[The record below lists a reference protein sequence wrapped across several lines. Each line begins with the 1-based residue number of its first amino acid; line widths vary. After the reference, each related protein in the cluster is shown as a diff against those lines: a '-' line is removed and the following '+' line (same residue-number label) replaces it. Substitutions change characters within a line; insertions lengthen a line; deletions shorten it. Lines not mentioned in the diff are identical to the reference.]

1 MTGDLT
7 RALLRPDRGGNAF
20 EQAVERLAEA
30 IRVGALGNG
39 ERLPSE
45 RDLADLM
52 QVSRTT
58 LREALAALRDAGLVE
73 TRRGRVGG
81 TFVVYDGSAA
91 LPGRSADLP
100 DIEDVLA
107 FRSVVEPGAAELAAA
122 RMAVAEDA
130 ATVTGVA
137 VTLRGLV
144 DAVAQ
149 APDDARRRLADTRLH
164 LAVAQACGSD
174 ALTTAVADVQVR
186 LGQLLA
192 AIPVLPRNIAH
203 SDAQHEEIVAAV
215 LAGET
220 DAARAAMLE
229 HCAGTAALLRGLLG

>member
-1 MTGDLT
+1 
-7 RALLRPDRGGNAF
+7 
-20 EQAVERLAEA
+20 
-30 IRVGALGNG
+30 
-39 ERLPSE
+39 
-45 RDLADLM
+45 M

-58 LREALAALRDAGLVE
+58 LREALAALRDAGLVQ

-81 TFVVYDGSAA
+81 TFVVYDGSAT
-91 LPGRSADLP
+91 LPGRSAGLP

-107 FRSVVEPGAAELAAA
+107 FRSVVEPGAAGLAAT
-122 RMAVAEDA
+122 RMALADDA
-130 ATVTGVA
+130 MAVTGVGA
-137 VTLRGLV
+137 ALRGLV

-164 LAVAQACGSD
+164 LAVAQASGSD

-203 SDAQHEEIVAAV
+203 SDAQHEAIVAAV
-215 LAGET
+215 LSGEA
-220 DAARAAMLE
+220 DAARSAMLE

>member
-1 MTGDLT
+1 VTGDLT

-30 IRVGALGNG
+30 IRVGALANG

-58 LREALAALRDAGLVE
+58 LREALAALREAGLVQ

-81 TFVVYDGSAA
+81 TFVVYDGVAA
-91 LPGRSADLP
+91 LPGRPVGLP
-100 DIEDVLA
+100 DVDDVLS
-107 FRSVVEPGAAELAAA
+107 FRSVVEPGAAELAATRVRDGSSPA
-122 RMAVAEDA
+122 EGGGAALVRLVSAVAD
-130 ATVTGVA
+130 
-137 VTLRGLV
+137 
-144 DAVAQ
+144 

-164 LAVAQACGSD
+164 LAVAQAAGSD
-174 ALTTAVADVQVR
+174 ALTSAVADVQVR
-186 LGQLLA
+186 LSQLLA

-203 SDAQHEEIVAAV
+203 SDDQHESIVAAV
-215 LAGET
+215 LAGDGE
-220 DAARAAMLE
+220 AARTAMAE

>member
-30 IRVGALGNG
+30 IRVGALANG

-58 LREALAALRDAGLVE
+58 LREALAALRDAGLVQ

-81 TFVVYDGSAA
+81 TFVVYDGVAA
-91 LPGRSADLP
+91 LPGRSAHLP
-100 DIEDVLA
+100 DVEDVLG
-107 FRSVVEPGAAELAAA
+107 FRSVVEPGAAELAATRIHA
-122 RMAVAEDA
+122 GVSTSEGAAATLPGLVEAVA
-130 ATVTGVA
+130 
-137 VTLRGLV
+137 L
-144 DAVAQ
+144 

-164 LAVAQACGSD
+164 LAVAQTAGSD
-174 ALTTAVADVQVR
+174 ALTSAVADVQVR

-203 SDAQHEEIVAAV
+203 SDAQHEAVVAAV
-215 LAGET
+215 LAG
-220 DAARAAMLE
+220 DAHAARAAMVE

>member
-30 IRVGALGNG
+30 IRVGALANG

-58 LREALAALRDAGLVE
+58 LREALAALRDAGLVQ

-81 TFVVYDGSAA
+81 TFVVYDGSATM
-91 LPGRSADLP
+91 PGRSADLP

-107 FRSVVEPGAAELAAA
+107 FRSVVEPGAAGLAAM
-122 RMAVAEDA
+122 RMAGADDPM
-130 ATVTGVA
+130 GVA
-137 VTLRGLV
+137 AALRGLV

-164 LAVAQACGSD
+164 LAVAQTSGSD

-203 SDAQHEEIVAAV
+203 SDAQHEAIVAAV
-215 LAGET
+215 LSGRA
-220 DAARAAMLE
+220 DAARSAMLE

>member
-1 MTGDLT
+1 MTADLT

-30 IRVGALGNG
+30 IRVGALSAG
-39 ERLPSE
+39 ERLPPE
-45 RDLADLM
+45 RELADLL

-58 LREALAALRDAGLVE
+58 LREALAALRDAGFVE

-81 TFVVYDGSAA
+81 TFVVYDGVATVPGKPAA
-91 LPGRSADLP
+91 LP

-107 FRSVVEPGAAELAAA
+107 FRSVVAPGASELAAA
-122 RMAVAEDA
+122 RVGARSPADDDGLTPV
-130 ATVTGVA
+130 
-137 VTLRGLV
+137 LRGLV
-144 DAVAQ
+144 AAVVQ

-164 LAVAQACGSD
+164 LALAQATGSD
-174 ALTTAVADVQVR
+174 ALTSAVADVQVR
-186 LGQLLA
+186 LGRLLA

-203 SDAQHEEIVAAV
+203 SDAQHEAIVDAV
-215 LAGET
+215 LAGRPGV
-220 DAARAAMLE
+220 ARAAMAE

>member
-1 MTGDLT
+1 VTGDLT

-30 IRVGALGNG
+30 IRVGALANG

-81 TFVVYDGSAA
+81 TFVVYDGVAT

-100 DIEDVLA
+100 DVEDVLA
-107 FRSVVEPGAAELAAA
+107 FRSVVEPGAAELAAS
-122 RMAVAEDA
+122 RVAAGDPPRDHGA
-130 ATVTGVA
+130 A
-137 VTLRGLV
+137 LPGLV
-144 DAVAQ
+144 AAVVG

-164 LAVAQACGSD
+164 LAVAQASGSE

-203 SDAQHEEIVAAV
+203 SDAQHEAIIGAV
-215 LAGET
+215 LAG
-220 DAARAAMLE
+220 DAAAARAAMAE